1 MRKVLYILG
10 QLDDLDVEWMA
21 RHGSKRHVADGQ
33 DLIRQ
38 GKPTSAIFFILEG
51 TMSVTVHGLGR
62 VAVLGSGELLGEM
75 AFIENATASATV
87 TGERD
92 AVVLE
97 LLRSDLNDKIA
108 ADDGF
113 ARRIYK
119 AMALFLA
126 TRLRDTEQRMARQ
139 SGAVPDDDLGDD
151 ELDGTLL
158 DGISLAGERFDRL
171 LRILASA
178 RTV

>member
-21 RHGSKRHVADGQ
+21 RHGIKRHVDDGQ

-38 GKPTSAIFFILEG
+38 GKPTSAIYFILEG
-51 TMSVTVHGLGR
+51 TMTVTIQGLGQ

-75 AFIENATASATV
+75 AFIEQATASATV
-87 TGERD
+87 TGERG

-97 LLRSDLNDKIA
+97 LLRGDLDAKIA

-113 ARRIYK
+113 ARRIFQ

-126 TRLRDTEQRMARQ
+126 SRLRNTEQRMARQ
-139 SGAVPDDDLGDD
+139 SGAVIDEDDD